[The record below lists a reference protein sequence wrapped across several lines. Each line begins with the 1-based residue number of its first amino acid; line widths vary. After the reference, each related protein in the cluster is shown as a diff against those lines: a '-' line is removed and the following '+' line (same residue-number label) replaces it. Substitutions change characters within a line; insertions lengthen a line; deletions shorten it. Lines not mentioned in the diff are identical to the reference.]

1 MPGMSLKFR
10 LKSFQHKVFRTL
22 CGWMGRAT
30 PAGPPQ
36 NSVTSTVN
44 MLFGVIQMRLD
55 QHALLLSFTFSHRET
70 PGLSS
75 AKMHVCGVNR
85 VILHSVK
92 AGCPIRGNKYLCTL
106 VSLNLGWP
114 WITKPA
120 LGGAQHSTEV
130 TFALLT
136 QQPRVR
142 FLEFP
147 KLLEI
152 KSMALRVWRSLNKL
166 MEPSSTSPELV
177 LQKTCVDQPIGHD
190 WGSTLGTLTSD
201 WRQMGAK
208 LRFKVRSK
216 LLLLGIPN
224 ISLAKKGNLEGQ
236 KWPCY
241 PALVPGDPGT
251 WVQVSN
257 TSLWLCCHVCNTTA
271 KFRPCQPRDHASCYS
286 PCSDF

>member
-1 MPGMSLKFR
+1 
-10 LKSFQHKVFRTL
+10 
-22 CGWMGRAT
+22 
-30 PAGPPQ
+30 
-36 NSVTSTVN
+36 
-44 MLFGVIQMRLD
+44 
-55 QHALLLSFTFSHRET
+55 
-70 PGLSS
+70 
-75 AKMHVCGVNR
+75 MHVYGVNR

-152 KSMALRVWRSLNKL
+152 KSTALRVWRSLNKS

-224 ISLAKKGNLEGQ
+224 ISLAKKEIWKGRNG
-236 KWPCY
+236 
-241 PALVPGDPGT
+241 LVTQLWCPGT
-251 WVQVSN
+251 PGLGFKCLIHLYDYVAMCATLLPSFDPVSQGTTPAVILLVRTSRPRGPFFNPYTPPPLGWV
-257 TSLWLCCHVCNTTA
+257 TWPKHLLKPLPGGPPSL
-271 KFRPCQPRDHASCYS
+271 CQISAR
-286 PCSDF
+286 